1 MKENPSLLCLFAIIL
16 SSAIVPRIPIW
27 LCVRSRLDNS
37 LNSLVRFCFATQ
49 SVSASRLDKPRSTS
63 VLDKYST
70 HRSWNNKVAKK
81 DGTETNGWGGR
92 AEKEREILCI
102 HVYEFQREIVSFR
115 ILLFGHPFLNLI
127 CNFDAIVDNKSRGG
141 NEIFFLL

>member
-92 AEKEREILCI
+92 AGKERDCI

-115 ILLFGHPFLNLI
+115 ILLFGASRINLI

-141 NEIFFLL
+141 NEIFFL

>member
-1 MKENPSLLCLFAIIL
+1 M
-16 SSAIVPRIPIW
+16 
-27 LCVRSRLDNS
+27 
-37 LNSLVRFCFATQ
+37 
-49 SVSASRLDKPRSTS
+49 
-63 VLDKYST
+63 
-70 HRSWNNKVAKK
+70 
-81 DGTETNGWGGR
+81 DGEGD

-115 ILLFGHPFLNLI
+115 ILLFGASRINLI

>member
-1 MKENPSLLCLFAIIL
+1 M
-16 SSAIVPRIPIW
+16 
-27 LCVRSRLDNS
+27 
-37 LNSLVRFCFATQ
+37 TQ

-92 AEKEREILCI
+92 AEKERDSMHPRLR
-102 HVYEFQREIVSFR
+102 VPQQEIVSFR